1 MTTNLEES
9 AEAKR
14 RIAVIGISTVIL
26 VAMVVA
32 VTVGVSQVD
41 GDEKN
46 TKNTNHVASTVK
58 AVKALCQ
65 PTDYKEEC
73 EESLT
78 AEAGNTTDPR
88 ELIKIAFN
96 VTINKIGDGLQKSHL
111 LQEVEN
117 EPRAKMALDTCKQ
130 LMNLSI
136 SEFSRSLERIGQFNL
151 NNLDE
156 ILTSLKVWLSGA
168 VTYQETCLDGFEN
181 TTSKAGEKMKE
192 ALTNATKMSSNALS
206 IITELANT
214 FSELNE
220 TRQDS
225 SHRRLKDEFPSWV
238 DNGAGV
244 RRLLLSSSRKL
255 KPNVIVAKDGSAKFT
270 SINQALKNVPQK
282 NMKPFVIFIKK
293 GVYKE
298 YVEVTREMRHVVFVG
313 EGGDKTRITGNKN
326 FIDGTNTYK
335 TATVAIQGD
344 YFIAINMGFENS
356 AGAHKHQAVAVRVQ
370 ADKSIFYKCSFDG
383 YQDTL
388 YAHTMRQFYRDCTIS
403 GTIDF
408 IFGDAVTVFQNC
420 TFVVRKPMQNQQCIV
435 TAQGRKEKHQPSGIV
450 IHGGSIV
457 AEPGES
463 KDHKNVK
470 FDSKAYLARPWKN
483 YSRTVFLQTY
493 IGDLIEPEG
502 YMPWQGPEG
511 NTGMDTC
518 YYAEFNN
525 IGPGS
530 NATKRVKWH
539 GVKHLTEKSVGA
551 FFPSKFFHGD
561 DWIRFTKVPYS
572 PGLTNFTKHKI

>member
-356 AGAHKHQAVAVRVQ
+356 AGAH
-370 ADKSIFYKCSFDG
+370 SSSTFY
-383 YQDTL
+383 
-388 YAHTMRQFYRDCTIS
+388 
-403 GTIDF
+403 
-408 IFGDAVTVFQNC
+408 
-420 TFVVRKPMQNQQCIV
+420 
-435 TAQGRKEKHQPSGIV
+435 
-450 IHGGSIV
+450 
-457 AEPGES
+457 
-463 KDHKNVK
+463 
-470 FDSKAYLARPWKN
+470 
-483 YSRTVFLQTY
+483 
-493 IGDLIEPEG
+493 
-502 YMPWQGPEG
+502 
-511 NTGMDTC
+511 
-518 YYAEFNN
+518 
-525 IGPGS
+525 
-530 NATKRVKWH
+530 
-539 GVKHLTEKSVGA
+539 
-551 FFPSKFFHGD
+551 
-561 DWIRFTKVPYS
+561 
-572 PGLTNFTKHKI
+572 